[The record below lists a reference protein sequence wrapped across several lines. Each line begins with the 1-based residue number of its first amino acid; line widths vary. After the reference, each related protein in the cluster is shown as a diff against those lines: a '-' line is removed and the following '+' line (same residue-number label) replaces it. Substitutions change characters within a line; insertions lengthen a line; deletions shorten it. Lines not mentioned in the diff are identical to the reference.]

1 MLSLD
6 SLSLR
11 KVRIVRIARIV
22 RIIRI
27 ARMARI
33 VRIARVAR
41 TVTIARTGTIAST
54 GTIAHCLR
62 LSLVTR
68 VRIPWDS
75 ITRESGLRTQFRSS
89 EYLRI

>member
-41 TVTIARTGTIAST
+41 TVTIARTGTIA
-54 GTIAHCLR
+54 HCLR

-68 VRIPWDS
+68 VRITWDS
-75 ITRESGLRTQFRSS
+75 ITRESSVQV
-89 EYLRI
+89 I

>member
-1 MLSLD
+1 MKDALSLD

-41 TVTIARTGTIAST
+41 TVTIARTGTIARTLYSLYSFVK
-54 GTIAHCLR
+54 AHVNVR
-62 LSLVTR
+62 LSLTPKHISR
-68 VRIPWDS
+68 HY
-75 ITRESGLRTQFRSS
+75 G
-89 EYLRI
+89 

>member
-1 MLSLD
+1 M
-6 SLSLR
+6 
-11 KVRIVRIARIV
+11 RIFMSIF
-22 RIIRI
+22 
-27 ARMARI
+27 M
-33 VRIARVAR
+33 
-41 TVTIARTGTIAST
+41 S
-54 GTIAHCLR
+54 AHCLR

>member
-41 TVTIARTGTIAST
+41 TVTIARTGTIA
-54 GTIAHCLR
+54 HCLR